1 MKHSLKC
8 YLLLTRMPS
17 PLLKPFLYYFFIQR
31 MKRFPS
37 HNIPNKIIITFK
49 NKSTIGT
56 KDLTPIY
63 LLTFDI
69 PIYENYERYIALYL
83 CATFIYLFTY
93 PTLIERNKMSFK
105 YRNTSSEAMCVT
117 GLEIY
122 TYSGLKD
129 KF

>member
-8 YLLLTRMPS
+8 YLPLTRMPS
-17 PLLKPFLYYFFIQR
+17 PLLKPFQYYVCIRR

-37 HNIPNKIIITFK
+37 HKIPNKIIITFRK
-49 NKSTIGT
+49 KSTIGT
-56 KDLTPIY
+56 KDLKPIA

-69 PIYENYERYIALYL
+69 PIYEKYERYVALYL

-93 PTLIERNKMSFK
+93 PTLIEQNKMSFK

-122 TYSGLKD
+122 PYSGLKD